1 MLFKSFKELCES
13 PLALRDDA
21 SVEQILLELDLKC
34 GGRKL
39 SVEEICR
46 ILDLIH
52 GAYHTL
58 NDRFEAIVTIQA
70 ASSPQQNWTKH
81 IMSIWRNI
89 QPSLI
94 PTPSVSVSPIQIV
107 DDLPS
112 FTYPSDV
119 ILKNIFTIMFTT
131 DEWNEVVLDKNFKLH
146 VEELQKT
153 AKSSTFRQEYD
164 KIESWKRS
172 YDHRAG
178 ELLEIWSELLE
189 RISKKEKARE
199 LK

>member
-1 MLFKSFKELCES
+1 MLFRTFKELCES

-52 GAYHTL
+52 KAYHTP
-58 NDRFEAIVTIQA
+58 NDRFEAVVTIRA
-70 ASSPQQNWTKH
+70 ASSPQQNLTHH

-89 QPSLI
+89 QPGII
-94 PTPSVSVSPIQIV
+94 PISSVSVPPIQIV

-119 ILKNIFTIMFTT
+119 ILKNIFMIMFTT
-131 DEWNEVVLDKNFKLH
+131 DEWNEAVLDKNLKLH
-146 VEELQKT
+146 VEELQKS
-153 AKSSTFRQEYD
+153 AKSSTFRQKDDEV
-164 KIESWKRS
+164 ESWRRS

-189 RISKKEKARE
+189 RISKKEKGE
-199 LK
+199 ES